1 MKKLVFAAVAAMAI
15 ISVSNAFAFNNV
27 SSSSAAV
34 ADTTDSTISL
44 ATDTTDS
51 TINLAVAD
59 TTDTTKASANFES
72 LANDTVVTPAKPDS
86 TVQE

>member
-15 ISVSNAFAFNNV
+15 ISVSNAFAYNNV
-27 SSSSAAV
+27 SSSAAG

>member
-15 ISVSNAFAFNNV
+15 ISVSNAFAFNKV
-27 SSSSAAV
+27 SSSAAV

>member
-27 SSSSAAV
+27 SSAAV

>member
-27 SSSSAAV
+27 SSSAAV

-72 LANDTVVTPAKPDS
+72 LANDTAVTPAKPDS

>member
-27 SSSSAAV
+27 SSSAAV
-34 ADTTDSTISL
+34 A
-44 ATDTTDS
+44 DTTDS

>member
-27 SSSSAAV
+27 SSSAAV

-44 ATDTTDS
+44 A
-51 TINLAVAD
+51 VAD
-59 TTDTTKASANFES
+59 TTDTTKDSANFES
-72 LANDTVVTPAKPDS
+72 LANDTVVTSAKPDS